1 MDKVQSDKQPGV
13 VPRVLVV
20 DDEADLRQLLEITL
34 SRMGTLPCSAASL
47 REARDLLGRQSF
59 DLCLT
64 DMRLPDGRGMDLV
77 EQIQKEFPALPVAII
92 TAYGDMELAVEAL
105 RKGAFDCVSKPL
117 DIHQLRAL
125 VNQALVN
132 PVRSQMDDEL
142 VGDSPAMRVLKSRI
156 DKLARTQAPVCIC
169 GESGTG
175 KEIIARQIHVRSHR
189 GSGPFVAVNCGA
201 IPEDL
206 IESEFFGHLKGSFTG
221 AASQR
226 EGFFQ
231 AAEGG
236 TLFLDEIGD
245 MPMSM
250 QVKLLRAI
258 QERKIRPVGAEHEQP
273 VDVRILSASHKQLHD
288 EVASGNFRQ
297 DLYYRVN
304 VIELQVP
311 PLRERGQDIWALS
324 QAILDRIIRRN
335 KEGGIHQCHG
345 ELTDEALDELR
356 NYPFPGNVR
365 ELENILERAMALCE
379 EGRITP
385 EDLSL
390 CGRPVPISPGGVEGD
405 SSECEQLVA
414 VLEQHRW
421 NRSAAARQLGLTLRQ
436 LRYRIQK
443 YGLDQDLDQ
452 EFKH

>member
-1 MDKVQSDKQPGV
+1 MDKVQSEKQPC
-13 VPRVLVV
+13 VLVV

-34 SRMGTLPCSAASL
+34 TRMGMRCSTAASL
-47 REARDLLGRQSF
+47 GEARELLGRQPF

-64 DMRLPDGRGMDLV
+64 DMRLPDGRGMELV
-77 EQIQKEFPALPVAII
+77 EDIQRDLPGLPVAII

-117 DIHQLRAL
+117 DIDQLRAL
-125 VNQALVN
+125 VNQALGSS
-132 PVRSQMDDEL
+132 VRPAGDDEL
-142 VGDSPAMRVLKSRI
+142 VGNSAPMRTLKARI
-156 DKLARTQAPVCIC
+156 EKLAKTEAPVCIW

-175 KEIIARQIHVRSHR
+175 KEIIARQIHARSHR
-189 GSGPFVAVNCGA
+189 GKGPFVAVNCGA

-221 AASQR
+221 AAAQR

-231 AAEGG
+231 AAKGG

-258 QERKIRPVGAEHEQP
+258 QERKIRPVGAEHEQL

-311 PLRERGQDIWALS
+311 PLRERSEDISALS
-324 QAILDRIIRRN
+324 RTILEKIARRN
-335 KEGGIHQCHG
+335 KESGIQCRA
-345 ELTDEALDELR
+345 ELTDAALDELR
-356 NYPFPGNVR
+356 LFAFPGNVR
-365 ELENILERAMALCE
+365 ELENILERALALCE
-379 EGRITP
+379 AGRITP
-385 EDLSL
+385 ADLSL
-390 CGRPVPISPGGVEGD
+390 SSRPIYA
-405 SSECEQLVA
+405 SSGSSESDVDECEQLVA

>member
-1 MDKVQSDKQPGV
+1 MDKVQSEKQPS
-13 VPRVLVV
+13 VLVV

-34 SRMGTLPCSAASL
+34 SRMGMQCSTAASL
-47 REARDLLGRQSF
+47 GEARELLGRQPF

-64 DMRLPDGRGMDLV
+64 DMRLPDGRGMELV
-77 EQIQKEFPALPVAII
+77 EDIQRDLPALPVAII

-117 DIHQLRAL
+117 DIDQLRAL
-125 VNQALVN
+125 VNQALGS
-132 PVRSQMDDEL
+132 PVRPDGDDEL
-142 VGDSPAMRVLKSRI
+142 VGNSAPMRTLKSRI
-156 DKLARTQAPVCIC
+156 EKLAKTEAPVCIW

-175 KEIIARQIHVRSHR
+175 KEIIARQIHARSHR
-189 GSGPFVAVNCGA
+189 GKGPFIAVNCGA

-221 AASQR
+221 AAAQR

-258 QERKIRPVGAEHEQP
+258 QERKIRPVGAEHEQL

-311 PLRERGQDIWALS
+311 PLRERSEDISALS
-324 QAILDRIIRRN
+324 RTILEKITRRN
-335 KEGGIHQCHG
+335 KESGIQCRA
-345 ELTDEALDELR
+345 ELTDAALEELR
-356 NYPFPGNVR
+356 LYAFPGNVR
-365 ELENILERAMALCE
+365 ELENILERALALCE
-379 EGRITP
+379 AGRITP
-385 EDLSL
+385 ADLSL
-390 CGRPVPISPGGVEGD
+390 SSRPVYA
-405 SSECEQLVA
+405 SSGSSESDVDECEQLVA
-414 VLEQHRW
+414 VLEQYRW

>member
-1 MDKVQSDKQPGV
+1 MQVERTAEQ
-13 VPRVLVV
+13 PRVLVV
-20 DDEADLRQLLEITL
+20 DDEADIRQLLEITL
-34 SRMGTLPCSAASL
+34 ERMGAECRAAATL
-47 REARDLLGRQSF
+47 REARELLAEQPF

-64 DMRLPDGRGMDLV
+64 DMRLPDGRGMELV
-77 EQIQKEFPALPVAII
+77 EQIQKKHPALPVAII

-117 DIHQLRAL
+117 EIDQLRAL

-132 PVRSQMDDEL
+132 AASPIGSDDL
-142 VGDSPAMRVLKSRI
+142 VGDSAPMLALKSRI
-156 DKLARTQAPVCIC
+156 DKLARTQAPVCIF

-175 KEIIARQIHVRSHR
+175 KEIIARQIHARSHR
-189 GSGPFVAVNCGA
+189 GAGPFVAVNCGA

-221 AASQR
+221 AAGQR

-258 QERKIRPVGAEHEQP
+258 QERKIRPVGAEHEQA
-273 VDVRILSASHKQLHD
+273 VDVRILSASHKQLHE
-288 EVASGNFRQ
+288 EVSLGNFRQ

-311 PLRERGQDIWALS
+311 PLRERRQDIPVLGNALL
-324 QAILDRIIRRN
+324 QRIVNRN
-335 KEGGIHQCHG
+335 REGGISCSAQ
-345 ELTDEALDELR
+345 LTEEAVGALCG
-356 NYPFPGNVR
+356 YAFPGNVR
-365 ELENILERAMALCE
+365 ELENILERALALCE
-379 EGRITP
+379 DGRISA
-385 EDLSL
+385 EDLAL
-390 CGRPVPISPGGVEGD
+390 LDRPSTAGHSVPLSEND
-405 SSECEQLVA
+405 ECEQLVA
-414 VLEQHRW
+414 VLEQFRW

-443 YGLDQDLDQ
+443 YGLDQDVDQ